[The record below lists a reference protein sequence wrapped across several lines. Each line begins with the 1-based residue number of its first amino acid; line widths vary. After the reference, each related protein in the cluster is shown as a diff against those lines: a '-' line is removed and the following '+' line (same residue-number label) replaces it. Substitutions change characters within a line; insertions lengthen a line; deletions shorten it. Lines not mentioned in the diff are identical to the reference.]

1 MKPLLSRT
9 EDGDTLRDLG
19 RASIQIVHDLKN
31 QLNGLKLYA
40 TFLRKRLEKSDR
52 PDDEQETIG
61 KLISGLER
69 AASDLSTIVQYGRP
83 IELKKQPGLDV
94 QKILRS
100 ICSNLPETNCE
111 ISFSS
116 EPEPL
121 KGEFDPTMLA
131 DALKWIS
138 IGATKLQQDKT
149 EQRQISVTVKRSTN
163 ETAAILEWSGLNHL
177 DHDPFRSFIGSD
189 EIRMSLAA
197 RIVEAHGGS
206 TEQQNNRLV
215 VKLPLS
221 E

>member
-138 IGATKLQQDKT
+138 IGATKLKQDKT
-149 EQRQISVTVKRSTN
+149 EPRQISVTAKRSAN
-163 ETAAILEWSGLNHL
+163 ETAAIVEWSGLNYL

>member
-1 MKPLLSRT
+1 M
-9 EDGDTLRDLG
+9 
-19 RASIQIVHDLKN
+19 
-31 QLNGLKLYA
+31 
-40 TFLRKRLEKSDR
+40 
-52 PDDEQETIG
+52 
-61 KLISGLER
+61 
-69 AASDLSTIVQYGRP
+69 
-83 IELKKQPGLDV
+83 
-94 QKILRS
+94 
-100 ICSNLPETNCE
+100 
-111 ISFSS
+111 
-116 EPEPL
+116 

-138 IGATKLQQDKT
+138 IGVTKLQQNKT

-163 ETAAILEWSGLNHL
+163 ETKAILEWSGLNHL